1 LVYGPH
7 TCQAGSCVNL
17 DVAVALC
24 KQFEGLHRV
33 GSDGLIYPYI
43 CPAGYPTIGW
53 GTVYKPSGKK
63 VTMDDSPI
71 TREIADE
78 WLMDEL
84 RRVCAS
90 AVIRNCP
97 ELFAWSV
104 ANGQW
109 RQFCAIAD
117 FTYNLGAGRLQTST
131 LRRKLRA
138 LDWVGA
144 QEQLKLWVRG
154 GGKVLPGLV
163 KRREAEAKLLG

>member
-1 LVYGPH
+1 M
-7 TCQAGSCVNL
+7 NL

-33 GSDGLIYPYI
+33 GKDGLIYPYI

-63 VTMDDSPI
+63 VTMEDPPI
-71 TREIADE
+71 TRDIADA

-84 RRVCAS
+84 QRVCAS

-138 LDWVGA
+138 LDWEGA

-163 KRREAEAKLLG
+163 KRRDAEAKLLG

>member
-1 LVYGPH
+1 M
-7 TCQAGSCVNL
+7 NL

-33 GSDGLIYPYI
+33 GADGLIYPYI

-53 GTVYKPSGKK
+53 GTVYKPDGSK
-63 VTMDDSPI
+63 VTMEHPPI
-71 TREIADE
+71 TRDIADA

-84 RRVCAS
+84 RRVCAP
-90 AVIRNCP
+90 AVIRQCP

-104 ANGQW
+104 QNGQW

-117 FTYNLGAGRLQTST
+117 FTYNLGSGRLQTST

-138 LDWVGA
+138 LDWEGA
-144 QEQLKLWVRG
+144 KEQLDLWVRG
-154 GGKVLPGLV
+154 GGRVLPGLV
-163 KRREAEAKLLG
+163 KRRAAEAALLG

>member
-1 LVYGPH
+1 M
-7 TCQAGSCVNL
+7 NL

-33 GSDGLIYPYI
+33 GSDGLIHPYI

-53 GTVYKPSGKK
+53 GTVYKPDGSK
-63 VTMDDSPI
+63 VTMEHLPI
-71 TREIADE
+71 TREIADA

-90 AVIRNCP
+90 AVTRLCP

-104 ANGQW
+104 KNGQW
-109 RQFCAIAD
+109 RQFNAIAD
-117 FTYNLGAGRLQTST
+117 FMYNLGSGRLQTST
-131 LRRKLRA
+131 LRRKLRE
-138 LDWVGA
+138 LDWEGA

-154 GGKVLPGLV
+154 GGRVLPGLV
-163 KRREAEAKLLG
+163 RRREAEAKLLD

>member
-1 LVYGPH
+1 M
-7 TCQAGSCVNL
+7 NL

-33 GSDGLIYPYI
+33 GADGLIYPYI

-53 GTVYKPSGKK
+53 GTVYKPSGKM
-63 VTMDDSPI
+63 VTMDDPPI
-71 TREIADE
+71 TRDIADA

-84 RRVCAS
+84 QRVCAS

-104 ANGQW
+104 ANSQW

-138 LDWVGA
+138 LDWEGA

-154 GGKVLPGLV
+154 GGRVLPGLV
-163 KRREAEAKLLG
+163 RRRAAEAKLLE

>member
-1 LVYGPH
+1 M
-7 TCQAGSCVNL
+7 NL

-24 KQFEGLHRV
+24 QQFEGLHRV
-33 GSDGLIYPYI
+33 GKDGLIYPYI
-43 CPAGYPTIGW
+43 CPAGYPTLGW

-63 VTMDDSPI
+63 VTMEDLPI
-71 TREIADE
+71 TRDIADA
-78 WLMDEL
+78 WLMYEL
-84 RRVCAS
+84 QRVCAP
-90 AVIRNCP
+90 AVIRHCP
-97 ELFAWSV
+97 ELFAWAV

-138 LDWVGA
+138 LDWEGA

-163 KRREAEAKLLG
+163 KRRDAEAKLLG

>member
-1 LVYGPH
+1 
-7 TCQAGSCVNL
+7 VNL

-33 GSDGLIYPYI
+33 GKDGLIYPYI

-53 GTVYKPSGKK
+53 GTVYKPDGTK
-63 VTMDDSPI
+63 VTMEHPPI
-71 TREIADE
+71 TRETADA

-90 AVIRNCP
+90 AVTRLCP
-97 ELFAWSV
+97 ELFVWSV
-104 ANGQW
+104 QNGQW

-138 LDWVGA
+138 LDWEGA
-144 QEQLKLWVRG
+144 KEQLYLWVRG

-163 KRREAEAKLLG
+163 KRRAAEAKLLG

>member
-1 LVYGPH
+1 
-7 TCQAGSCVNL
+7 VNL

-33 GSDGLIYPYI
+33 GKDGLIYPYV

-63 VTMDDSPI
+63 VTMEDPPI
-71 TREIADE
+71 TRDIADA

-84 RRVCAS
+84 QRVCAS

-138 LDWVGA
+138 LDWEGA

-163 KRREAEAKLLG
+163 KRRDAEAKLLG

>member
-1 LVYGPH
+1 M
-7 TCQAGSCVNL
+7 NL

-24 KQFEGLHRV
+24 KQFEGLHRL
-33 GSDGLIYPYI
+33 GKDGLIYPYV

-53 GTVYKPSGKK
+53 GTVYKPDGSK
-63 VTMDDSPI
+63 VTMDHPPI
-71 TREIADE
+71 TREIADA

-84 RRVCAS
+84 RRVCAA

-138 LDWVGA
+138 LDWEGA

-154 GGKVLPGLV
+154 GGRVLPGLV
-163 KRREAEAKLLG
+163 RRREAEAALLR

>member
-1 LVYGPH
+1 M
-7 TCQAGSCVNL
+7 NL

-33 GSDGLIYPYI
+33 GADGLIYPYV

-63 VTMDDSPI
+63 VTMEDPPI
-71 TREIADE
+71 TRAIADA

-84 RRVCAS
+84 QRVCAS
-90 AVIRNCP
+90 AVMRQCP
-97 ELFAWSV
+97 ELFAWSL
-104 ANGQW
+104 AYGNW
-109 RQFCAIAD
+109 RAFCAIAD

-138 LDWVGA
+138 LDWEGSK
-144 QEQLKLWVRG
+144 EQLLLWVRG
-154 GGKVLPGLV
+154 GGRVLPGLV
-163 KRREAEAKLLG
+163 RRREAEAKLLG

>member
-1 LVYGPH
+1 M
-7 TCQAGSCVNL
+7 NL

-33 GSDGLIYPYI
+33 GADGLIYPYV

-63 VTMDDSPI
+63 VTMEDPPI
-71 TREIADE
+71 TRAIADA

-84 RRVCAS
+84 QRVCAS
-90 AVIRNCP
+90 AVMRQCP
-97 ELFAWSV
+97 ELFAWSL
-104 ANGQW
+104 ANGNW
-109 RQFCAIAD
+109 RAFCAIAD

-138 LDWVGA
+138 LDWEGSK
-144 QEQLKLWVRG
+144 EQLLLWVRG
-154 GGKVLPGLV
+154 GGRVLPGLV
-163 KRREAEAKLLG
+163 RRREAEAKLLG

>member
-1 LVYGPH
+1 
-7 TCQAGSCVNL
+7 VNL

-131 LRRKLRA
+131 LRRELRA

>member
-1 LVYGPH
+1 M
-7 TCQAGSCVNL
+7 NL

-33 GSDGLIYPYI
+33 GRDGLIYPYV

-63 VTMDDSPI
+63 VTMEDPPI
-71 TREIADE
+71 TRDIADA

-84 RRVCAS
+84 QRVCAL
-90 AVIRNCP
+90 AVMRQCP

-138 LDWVGA
+138 LDWEGA

-163 KRREAEAKLLG
+163 KRRDAEAKLLG

>member
-1 LVYGPH
+1 M
-7 TCQAGSCVNL
+7 NL

-33 GSDGLIYPYI
+33 GKDGLIYPYI

-53 GTVYKPSGKK
+53 GTVYKPDGSK
-63 VTMDDSPI
+63 VTMEHPPI
-71 TREIADE
+71 TRETADA

-84 RRVCAS
+84 QRVCAS
-90 AVIRNCP
+90 AVTRLCP
-97 ELFAWSV
+97 ELFVWSV
-104 ANGQW
+104 QNGQW

-117 FTYNLGAGRLQTST
+117 FTYNLGTGRLQTST

-138 LDWVGA
+138 LDWEGA

-163 KRREAEAKLLG
+163 KRRDAEAALLR

>member
-1 LVYGPH
+1 M
-7 TCQAGSCVNL
+7 NL
-17 DVAVALC
+17 DLAVALC

-33 GSDGLIYPYI
+33 GPDGLIYPYI

-53 GTVYKPSGKK
+53 GTVFKPDGTR
-63 VTMDDSPI
+63 VTMDHPPI
-71 TREIADE
+71 TRETADA

-90 AVIRNCP
+90 AVVRQCP
-97 ELFAWSV
+97 ELFAWSLM
-104 ANGQW
+104 NGTW
-109 RQFCAIAD
+109 RAFCAIAD

-131 LRRKLRA
+131 LRRKLKV
-138 LDWVGA
+138 LDWEGA
-144 QEQLKLWVRG
+144 KEQLRLWVRG

>member
-1 LVYGPH
+1 M
-7 TCQAGSCVNL
+7 NL

-33 GSDGLIYPYI
+33 GKDGLIYPYI

-53 GTVYKPSGKK
+53 GTVYKPDGSK
-63 VTMDDSPI
+63 VTMDHPPI
-71 TREIADE
+71 TLETADA
-78 WLMDEL
+78 WLIDEL

-90 AVIRNCP
+90 AVTRMCP

-104 ANGQW
+104 ANNQW

>member
-1 LVYGPH
+1 M
-7 TCQAGSCVNL
+7 NL

-33 GSDGLIYPYI
+33 GPDGLIYPYI

-53 GTVYKPSGKK
+53 GTVYKPDGSK
-63 VTMDDSPI
+63 VTMDHPSI
-71 TREIADE
+71 TREIADV

-84 RRVCAS
+84 RRVCAT

-104 ANGQW
+104 QNGQW

-138 LDWVGA
+138 LDWEGA

-154 GGKVLPGLV
+154 GGRVLPGLV
-163 KRREAEAKLLG
+163 RRREAEAALLR

>member
-1 LVYGPH
+1 M
-7 TCQAGSCVNL
+7 NL

-24 KQFEGLHRV
+24 QQFEGLHRV
-33 GSDGLIYPYI
+33 GRDGLIYPYI

-63 VTMDDSPI
+63 VTMEDPPI
-71 TREIADE
+71 TRDIDDA

-84 RRVCAS
+84 QRVCAS
-90 AVIRNCP
+90 AVVRQCP

-138 LDWVGA
+138 LDWEGA

-163 KRREAEAKLLG
+163 KRRDAEAKLLG

>member
-1 LVYGPH
+1 M
-7 TCQAGSCVNL
+7 NL
-17 DVAVALC
+17 DLAVALC

-33 GSDGLIYPYI
+33 GADGLIYPYI

-63 VTMDDSPI
+63 VTMEDAPI
-71 TREIADE
+71 TRETADA

-90 AVIRNCP
+90 AVIRQCP
-97 ELFAWSV
+97 ELFAWSLT
-104 ANGQW
+104 NGTW
-109 RQFCAIAD
+109 RAFCAIAD

-138 LDWVGA
+138 LDWEGA
-144 QEQLKLWVRG
+144 KEQLLLWVRG
-154 GGKVLPGLV
+154 GGRVLPGLV
-163 KRREAEAKLLG
+163 KRRDAEARMLP